1 MFIILGHLSSVF
13 TSSIITYILQNISYC
28 MAILV
33 AIDSLSGNVIKN
45 KIKDFCKKFKNGNK

>member
-1 MFIILGHLSSVF
+1 
-13 TSSIITYILQNISYC
+13 